1 MRKAAL
7 GAVLTTTLLLAA
19 PATALATT
27 SSWFSGDYDVLLG
40 YGCTTFE
47 LEPFDA
53 RFDCP
58 AGYRVH
64 EAIDFDTPIGTPVF
78 AGWPGTVVTVGGPET
93 HDYGP
98 HYVLIALDE
107 GHDILLG
114 HLSRADV
121 VAGQKL
127 RVGDRIGLTG
137 DLGEC
142 NWPNLHFEAR
152 VHGGTTYQS
161 LDPSAF
167 LQPAPA
173 LPVAAV
179 HDAPVVTVEGDSPPL
194 LPVGAALLSVYLLAW
209 RWRRARRLK

>member
-1 MRKAAL
+1 MGRAAW
-7 GAVLTTTLLLAA
+7 GAVLTATLLLAA
-19 PATALATT
+19 PAPAHAAT
-27 SSWFSGDYDVLLG
+27 SSWFAGDYDVLLG

-53 RFDCP
+53 RFGCP

-78 AGWPGTVVTVGGPET
+78 AGWPGTVMTVGGRET

-98 HYVLIALDE
+98 NYILMRLDE

-114 HLSRADV
+114 HLSRAFV

-127 RVGDRIGLTG
+127 KVGDPIGLTG

-161 LDPSAF
+161 LDPSAY
-167 LQPAPA
+167 LLPAPA
-173 LPVAAV
+173 QPVAAV
-179 HDAPVVTVEGDSPPL
+179 HDAPVVTVEGDAPPV
-194 LPVGAALLSVYLLAW
+194 LPVAALLMSMYLLAW
-209 RWRRARRLK
+209 RWRRARRR